1 MKTLRLGTAIFSH
14 SRRNKR
20 TAKICAGLIAAV
32 VLLQSYCVRELL
44 VAEAVVAL
52 GFVVVALMIA
62 VYALG
67 WMLAERLRKLGS
79 RLKALGAL
87 VAARHQQPFTTTTP
101 TGLSEV
107 KEEIL

>member
-1 MKTLRLGTAIFSH
+1 MKALRLGTAIFGH
-14 SRRNKR
+14 SRRNTR

-44 VAEAVVAL
+44 FAEAVVAL

-62 VYALG
+62 LCALG
-67 WMLAERLRKLGS
+67 WMLAAGLRKLSS

-87 VAARHQQPFTTTTP
+87 VASRHQQPFTTATP
-101 TGLSEV
+101 TELSEV
-107 KEEIL
+107 KEEIF